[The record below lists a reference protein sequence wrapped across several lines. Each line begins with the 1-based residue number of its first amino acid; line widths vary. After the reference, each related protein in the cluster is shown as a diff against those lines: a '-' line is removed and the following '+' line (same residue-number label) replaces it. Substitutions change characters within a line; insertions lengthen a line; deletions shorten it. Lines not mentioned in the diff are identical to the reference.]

1 MNYITFGKTDI
12 GLEKEQN
19 QDSFLLKR
27 ANTSIGEIAFAVLCD
42 GMGGLEQGEVASS
55 TVIKTFDNWFSTV
68 LPNLIKF
75 GLKGELLNQQWSNII
90 KELNIQIGN
99 YGDSINIRLGTT
111 ICAMLLVNDKYY
123 CINVG
128 DSRAYKISMDS
139 IIQITKDQSLVQR
152 RIDQGLI
159 TEEQAKTDPDRS
171 VLLQCIGS
179 SPEVE
184 PDFFEG
190 RVEPNET
197 YMLCSDGFR
206 HEISSEEIHQMLAP
220 NVLTTIEQMDVNTK
234 YLIDLNMQRE
244 ETDNITTI
252 LVRTY

>member
-1 MNYITFGKTDI
+1 MNYIIFGKTDI

-27 ANTSIGEIAFAVLCD
+27 ANTSGGEIALAVLCD

-55 TVIKTFDNWFSTV
+55 TVIKAFDNWFSTT

-75 GLKGELLNQQWSNII
+75 GLKGEILNQQWSNMI

-99 YGDSINIRLGTT
+99 YGDSINISLGTT
-111 ICAMLLVNDKYY
+111 ICAILLVNDRYY

-128 DSRAYKISMDS
+128 DSRAYQITEED
-139 IIQITKDQSLVQR
+139 IYQITKDQSLVQR
-152 RIDQGLI
+152 KIDQGLI
-159 TEEQAKTDPDRS
+159 TGEQANMDPDRS
-171 VLLQCIGS
+171 VLLQCVGS
-179 SPEVE
+179 SSEVE
-184 PDFFEG
+184 PDFYEG
-190 RVEPNET
+190 TTSPNET

-206 HEISSEEIHQMLAP
+206 HEISSQEIHQMLAP
-220 NVLTTIEQMDVNTK
+220 NVLTSIKQMDVNIK

>member
-1 MNYITFGKTDI
+1 MKYITFGKTDI

-27 ANTSIGEIAFAVLCD
+27 ANTSLGEIALAVLCD

-55 TVIKTFDNWFSTV
+55 TVIRTFDNWFMTS
-68 LPNLIKF
+68 LPNLIRF
-75 GLKGELLNQQWSNII
+75 GLTGELLNQQWSNII
-90 KELNIQIGN
+90 KDLNVQIGN
-99 YGDSINIRLGTT
+99 YGDSINISLGTT
-111 ICAMLLVNDKYY
+111 ICAMLFVNDKYY

-128 DSRAYKISMDS
+128 DSRAYQITNDS
-139 IIQITKDQSLVQR
+139 IYQITKDQSLVQR
-152 RIDQGLI
+152 KIDQGLI
-159 TEEQAKTDPDRS
+159 TEQQANEDPDRS

-184 PDFFEG
+184 PDFYEG
-190 RVEPNET
+190 ITSPNET

-206 HEISSEEIHQMLAP
+206 HEISSQEIYQMLAP
-220 NVLTTIEQMDVNTK
+220 NILTSIEQMDMNTK

>member
-1 MNYITFGKTDI
+1 MNYIAFGKTDI

-27 ANTSIGEIAFAVLCD
+27 ANTSLGEIAFAVLCD

-55 TVIKTFDNWFSTV
+55 TVIKAFNSWFETM
-68 LPNLIKF
+68 LPNLLKF
-75 GLKGELLNQQWSNII
+75 GLSGKILNQQWSNMI
-90 KELNIQIGN
+90 KNLNVQIGN
-99 YGDSINIRLGTT
+99 YGVSQNIELGTT
-111 ICAMLLVNDKYY
+111 VCAILLVNDKYY

-128 DSRAYKISMDS
+128 DSRAYKISDER

-152 RIDQGLI
+152 KIDQGLI
-159 TEEQAKTDPDRS
+159 TEEQANIDSDRS
-171 VLLQCIGS
+171 VLLQCIGG

-184 PDFFEG
+184 PDYYEG
-190 RVEPNET
+190 TSVTNET

-206 HEISSEEIHQMLAP
+206 HEISSHEIHQMLAP
-220 NVLTTIEQMDVNTK
+220 SVITNIEQMEINTK
-234 YLIDLNMQRE
+234 HLIDLNMQRE

>member
-1 MNYITFGKTDI
+1 MNFITFGKTDI

-27 ANTSIGEIAFAVLCD
+27 ANTSLGEIALAVLCD

-55 TVIKTFDNWFSTV
+55 TVIRAFDNWFATS
-68 LPNLIKF
+68 LPNLIRF
-75 GLKGELLNQQWSNII
+75 GLTGELLNQQWSNII
-90 KELNIQIGN
+90 KDLNVQIGN
-99 YGDSINIRLGTT
+99 YGDSIDISLGTT
-111 ICAMLLVNDKYY
+111 ICAMLLVKDKYY

-128 DSRAYKISMDS
+128 DSRAYKITTEN
-139 IIQITKDQSLVQR
+139 IYQITKDQSLVQR
-152 RIDQGLI
+152 KIDQGLI
-159 TEEQAKTDPDRS
+159 TEEQANLDPDRS

-179 SPEVE
+179 SLDVE
-184 PDFFEG
+184 PDFYEG
-190 RVEPNET
+190 TTSQNET

-206 HEISSEEIHQMLAP
+206 HEISSQEIHQMLAP
-220 NVLTTIEQMDVNTK
+220 NVLTSIEQMDMNTK

-252 LVRTY
+252 LVRTF